1 MIVDAVLQT
10 LASAEASDS
19 GVMGVLGIDWVML
32 AFQLIAFLIL
42 VGVLSRFVYP
52 VFMKVIDE
60 RQAKID
66 ASLEAAREAEDSAQS
81 AQKKIDKQLAEAR
94 KEARDI
100 VATAKDEANQMLSKA
115 DEKAKASAQLVLDKA
130 HQEIDKEVIAAKRA
144 LHNETLDLV
153 AIATERVIG
162 KTHTKA
168 ADKSVITDAL
178 KEAEK

>member
-1 MIVDAVLQT
+1 MVFDAIFQT
-10 LASAEASDS
+10 FAATESSDS
-19 GVMGVLGIDWVML
+19 GVLGVLGIDWVML

-60 RQAKID
+60 RQAAID
-66 ASLEAAREAEDSAQS
+66 ASLEAAREAESSAET

-115 DEKAKASAQLVLDKA
+115 DEKAKASAQLIVNKA

-153 AIATERVIG
+153 ASATERVIG
-162 KTHTKA
+162 KTHSKS
-168 ADKSVITDAL
+168 ADKSVISDAL